1 MGNKRDIK
9 VFVFPVLIFFTFLF
23 SIIGYKQE
31 LGAEFTWPRVIY
43 SIITCFAFE
52 NIRPGEIYNNAFLLV
67 GRYLAAIL
75 LGFGVYTLL
84 YGYIS
89 SWYARLKIKYAFRRH
104 VIVFSTKVVGR
115 DFVHDLLANHYKV
128 ILVEHTAE
136 ADSFEKI
143 EKDGVIV
150 FRKEHYDTRLFDN
163 MLLSHASACVI
174 AAEDDSI
181 NIDLTLK
188 LIKYLQKK
196 QHKNSVRILTHIKGM
211 NNLEVMR
218 DHVDMSKADE
228 NFELDIFN
236 INSAAAKKIYDHF
249 PPHNYFNF
257 NTSEQDN
264 AIAVVGYNQSAEDF
278 IIENLILSHYQGCN
292 NIKVYLVDKEAD
304 NHLIHFMYKYP
315 FCADFI
321 DLVPVK
327 LLNNKFL
334 ANFNASKGLLEK
346 LGNIKAAYFFGN
358 EGAELIDASQRLRQ
372 FLYSKS
378 ANYLDAPIVV
388 CFPEDTNLM
397 SLLDAEREHA
407 EKLTTV
413 FKKQLNIH
421 FVNMIGDTCTSS
433 RLLEEREYIDLLSR
447 IINYYYA
454 IKYEFCALL
463 TEKMQ
468 VNDPQSLVDSIEKKL
483 LDLAGT
489 KEAFTEKDIDMLV
502 LEAISSATKKTT
514 DELRP
519 MFSVK
524 KWWEHI
530 SYHKK
535 SANRYAARHMAV
547 KMNIMKNLGCL
558 PLTQENIVS
567 SFPIIAP
574 TEHKRWC
581 AEKMVLNYRYGVLPK
596 DRAAKNTAKELL
608 KIHDQLI
615 PYEELTDSEKQ
626 KDLNI
631 FLLMPLLNSLKAE
644 IKK

>member
-1 MGNKRDIK
+1 
-9 VFVFPVLIFFTFLF
+9 
-23 SIIGYKQE
+23 
-31 LGAEFTWPRVIY
+31 
-43 SIITCFAFE
+43 
-52 NIRPGEIYNNAFLLV
+52 
-67 GRYLAAIL
+67 
-75 LGFGVYTLL
+75 
-84 YGYIS
+84 
-89 SWYARLKIKYAFRRH
+89 
-104 VIVFSTKVVGR
+104 
-115 DFVHDLLANHYKV
+115 
-128 ILVEHTAE
+128 
-136 ADSFEKI
+136 
-143 EKDGVIV
+143 
-150 FRKEHYDTRLFDN
+150 
-163 MLLSHASACVI
+163 
-174 AAEDDSI
+174 
-181 NIDLTLK
+181 
-188 LIKYLQKK
+188 
-196 QHKNSVRILTHIKGM
+196 
-211 NNLEVMR
+211 
-218 DHVDMSKADE
+218 
-228 NFELDIFN
+228 
-236 INSAAAKKIYDHF
+236 
-249 PPHNYFNF
+249 
-257 NTSEQDN
+257 
-264 AIAVVGYNQSAEDF
+264 
-278 IIENLILSHYQGCN
+278 
-292 NIKVYLVDKEAD
+292 
-304 NHLIHFMYKYP
+304 
-315 FCADFI
+315 
-321 DLVPVK
+321 
-327 LLNNKFL
+327 
-334 ANFNASKGLLEK
+334 
-346 LGNIKAAYFFGN
+346 
-358 EGAELIDASQRLRQ
+358 
-372 FLYSKS
+372 
-378 ANYLDAPIVV
+378 
-388 CFPEDTNLM
+388 M